1 MEIHTHK
8 TSFPISTNICDRVS
22 INSMVNFDAKISEK
36 EKARRIDGI
45 KNNSNSTQDVRIIE
59 VGVDLLG
66 ARMFLKVTKN

>member
-1 MEIHTHK
+1 
-8 TSFPISTNICDRVS
+8 
-22 INSMVNFDAKISEK
+22 MVNFDAKISEK

-45 KNNSNSTQDVRIIE
+45 KNDSNSTQDVRIIE